1 MVRQQSRFISMEE
14 SILTARIAVF
24 PGSFDPF
31 TNGHLETVQ
40 RASHLFDEV
49 IIAVMTNTSKQPLF
63 QPAEKL
69 ALITAA
75 TKSLTN
81 VRAVE
86 QSNEL
91 TVDFARSQGAK
102 FILRGIRNVKD
113 FEYERD
119 IAAMNQVQ
127 APKIETI
134 ILLAPKRYAFLSSSL
149 IKEVAKFG
157 GDISTLVPANV
168 MQALKQKFSQK
179 EG

>member
-1 MVRQQSRFISMEE
+1 M
-14 SILTARIAVF
+14 TARIAIF

-40 RASHLFDEV
+40 RASRLFDKV
-49 IIAVMTNTSKQPLF
+49 IIAIMTNTAKQPLF
-63 QPAEKL
+63 QSAEKL
-69 ALITAA
+69 ALITTA
-75 TKSLTN
+75 TQSLSN
-81 VRAVE
+81 VQAVV

-91 TVDFARSQGAK
+91 TVDFAKSQGAQ

-127 APKIETI
+127 AAEIETVF
-134 ILLAPKRYAFLSSSL
+134 LLAAKRYAFLSSSL

-157 GDISTLVPANV
+157 GDISTLVPPNV
-168 MQALKQKFSQK
+168 AQALQRKFQQE

>member
-1 MVRQQSRFISMEE
+1 V
-14 SILTARIAVF
+14 TAKIAIF

-31 TNGHLETVQ
+31 TNGHLETVE
-40 RASHLFDEV
+40 RASRLFDEV
-49 IIAVMTNTSKQPLF
+49 IIAVMTNTSKQALF

-69 ALITAA
+69 TLITTA
-75 TKSLTN
+75 TKDLSN
-81 VRAVE
+81 VRAVA

-91 TVDFARSQGAK
+91 TIDFARSQGAQY
-102 FILRGIRNVKD
+102 ILRGIRSVKD

-127 APKIETI
+127 ATEIETVF
-134 ILLAPKRYAFLSSSL
+134 LLAHNRYAFLSSSL

-157 GDISTLVPANV
+157 GDISTLVPPNV
-168 MQALKQKFSQK
+168 AQALQRKFQQE

>member
-1 MVRQQSRFISMEE
+1 M
-14 SILTARIAVF
+14 TARIAIF

-31 TNGHLETVQ
+31 TNGHLETVR
-40 RASHLFDEV
+40 RASKLFDEV

-69 ALITAA
+69 ALIATA
-75 TKSLTN
+75 TNSLPN
-81 VRAVE
+81 VRAMV
-86 QSNEL
+86 QSDEL
-91 TVDFARSQGAK
+91 AVDFAHNLGAK

-119 IAAMNQVQ
+119 IAEMNLVQ
-127 APKIETI
+127 ADEIQTVF
-134 ILLAPKRYAFLSSSL
+134 LLAAKRYAFLSSSL

-168 MQALKQKFSQK
+168 AAALQERFSQE